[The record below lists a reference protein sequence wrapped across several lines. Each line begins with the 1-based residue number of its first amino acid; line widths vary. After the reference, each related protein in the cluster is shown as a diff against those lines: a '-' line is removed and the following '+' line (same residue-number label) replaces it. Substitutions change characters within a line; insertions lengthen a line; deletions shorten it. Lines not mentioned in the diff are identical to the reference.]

1 MTNKE
6 HPNVESPRWAA
17 TPVTVPAK
25 APFVEPKLTWIE
37 PELRQQ
43 GTLNATAQTG
53 GFFGSFSP

>member
-1 MTNKE
+1 MKPKE
-6 HPNVESPRWAA
+6 DPKTVLAA
-17 TPVTVPAK
+17 REVTPTAPLPK
-25 APFVEPKLTWIE
+25 QPFVEPKLTWIE